1 MNKYTEFKKIKDK
14 EEYNIYNKIYD
25 IKVGRIKK
33 ARMGTWMHWQLYFTV
48 KFMKKMVEKNQDLG
62 FSNGCLK
69 EISKFITTLYSK
81 KMEKKGKFPKLSP
94 EDKERIGYW
103 KK

>member
-14 EEYNIYNKIYD
+14 EEYNVYNKIYD

-33 ARMGTWMHWQLYFTV
+33 SRVGRFMHWCLFP
-48 KFMKKMVEKNQDLG
+48 KPKMW

-69 EISKFITTLYSK
+69 EISKFITKLYSRK
-81 KMEKKGKFPKLSP
+81 NEK
-94 EDKERIGYW
+94 
-103 KK
+103 